1 MAVQPNHEMFARFPP
16 HVLRGYAVLGDGH
29 RGAVCG
35 PNGDVVWMCAPH
47 WDDDA
52 VFSALLG
59 GRGVYALS
67 PMRPFV
73 WGGHYENGTLIW
85 RNRWVSTAGITEC
98 REALA
103 FPGDPRRV
111 VLLRRIEAV
120 EAKTR
125 FSVVLDVRGGFGR
138 RSMRQ
143 LHRDEDGRWTARTG
157 NLRLRWSGMPEAK
170 EIDGELHAQ
179 FDVHAGHSH
188 DLVLE
193 VVDGALGDPVDP
205 DTAWRSTEHAW
216 AEAVP
221 GLDNTVAPSDARH
234 AYAVLRGMTMPGGG
248 MAAAA
253 TMSLPERAEQGR
265 NFDYRYSWIR
275 DQSYAGIAAAA
286 AGTYPLLD
294 HAVSFVSARLLDD
307 GDALR
312 PAYSVTGETIPD
324 EQRLTLPGYPGGQT
338 VAKGNWV
345 TRQFQL
351 DAFGEA
357 LQLLAVAAE
366 HDRLDQDGR
375 QAMEVATHAIAR
387 QWKRPEAG
395 IWELDDDWWTQ
406 SRLSCIAGLQTAA
419 KISPSTGDAGD
430 KLALADTILAET
442 TKRCLHPDGYW
453 QRSPHYTG
461 VDASLLLPPVR
472 GALPASDPRTV
483 GTLSAVRDQL
493 TEDGYVYRFPQE
505 PRPLGEEEGAFLL
518 CGFIMAL
525 AEWQQGAYVDAFRWF
540 ERNRSACGPPALL
553 AEEYDVQ
560 QKQLRGNLPQ
570 AFVHAALLEAA
581 TRLTAGA

>member
-1 MAVQPNHEMFARFPP
+1 
-16 HVLRGYAVLGDGH
+16 
-29 RGAVCG
+29 
-35 PNGDVVWMCAPH
+35 
-47 WDDDA
+47 
-52 VFSALLG
+52 
-59 GRGVYALS
+59 
-67 PMRPFV
+67 
-73 WGGHYENGTLIW
+73 
-85 RNRWVSTAGITEC
+85 
-98 REALA
+98 
-103 FPGDPRRV
+103 
-111 VLLRRIEAV
+111 
-120 EAKTR
+120 
-125 FSVVLDVRGGFGR
+125 
-138 RSMRQ
+138 
-143 LHRDEDGRWTARTG
+143 
-157 NLRLRWSGMPEAK
+157 
-170 EIDGELHAQ
+170 
-179 FDVHAGHSH
+179 
-188 DLVLE
+188 
-193 VVDGALGDPVDP
+193 
-205 DTAWRSTEHAW
+205 
-216 AEAVP
+216 
-221 GLDNTVAPSDARH
+221 
-234 AYAVLRGMTMPGGG
+234 
-248 MAAAA
+248 
-253 TMSLPERAEQGR
+253 
-265 NFDYRYSWIR
+265 
-275 DQSYAGIAAAA
+275 
-286 AGTYPLLD
+286 
-294 HAVSFVSARLLDD
+294 ARLLDD

-312 PAYSVTGETIPD
+312 PAYSVTGETVPD

-406 SRLSCIAGLQTAA
+406 SRLSCVAGLQTAA

-525 AEWQQGAYVDAFRWF
+525 AEWQQGAYADAFRWF

-581 TRLTAGA
+581 TRLTADGI